1 MRTEELTNSQRY
13 PMAQHIELWPL
24 SRLIPWAKNA
34 RTHSDAQVAQI
45 AGSIAAFGFNAPILI
60 DSKGNII
67 AGNGRYLAAL
77 KLGLEMVPVVVLD
90 HLSEIQKRA
99 YILADNKLAEL
110 GGYDDELLAIQ
121 LAELRDA
128 DIDLQLLGFNDDELR
143 VLLAD
148 AEASNADEAEEEEIQ
163 IPAPPVEPVTRAAD
177 VWCVGRHRLI
187 CGDRKSTRLNSS

>member
-1 MRTEELTNSQRY
+1 MLSQV
-13 PMAQHIELWPL
+13 MAQRIEHRKLAELAPYP
-24 SRLIPWAKNA
+24 RNP
-34 RTHSDAQVAQI
+34 RRHSDSQVAQI
-45 AGSIAAFGFNAPILI
+45 ASSILAFGFNAPILI

-67 AGNGRYLAAL
+67 AGHGRYLAAL
-77 KLGLEMVPVVVLD
+77 KLGLETVPVIVLD

-110 GGYDDELLAIQ
+110 GGYDDELLASQ

-128 DIDLQLLGFNDDELR
+128 EIDLQLLGFSDDELR

-163 IPAPPVEPVTRAAD
+163 I
-177 VWCVGRHRLI
+177 
-187 CGDRKSTRLNSS
+187 